1 MKNKLGTDAYYWS
14 AQLGT
19 PAYNTWTG
27 LAFERVCLWHV
38 PQIKQALG
46 IAGVLSQVYSWT
58 YRPAKK
64 EEKGAQID
72 LLIDRK
78 DQVINL
84 CEMKF
89 SDDEFQMTAKEE
101 ERLRQRR
108 SVFSTV
114 TKTRKAVHITLVT
127 TYGLKRTAY
136 ADIIQQ
142 VVTMEDLFREQ

>member
-1 MKNKLGTDAYYWS
+1 M
-14 AQLGT
+14 
-19 PAYNTWTG
+19 
-27 LAFERVCLWHV
+27 

-46 IAGVLSQVYSWT
+46 IAGVSSQVYSWT
-58 YRPAKK
+58 YQPKNK
-64 EEKGAQID
+64 EGKGVQID

-114 TKTRKAVHITLVT
+114 TKTRKAIHITLVT
-127 TYGLKRTAY
+127 TYGLKRTAN
-136 ADIIQQ
+136 ANIIQQ
-142 VVTMEDLFREQ
+142 VVTLEDLFRE